1 MKKEEG
7 KVGRPSDPADL
18 SMEFIIESIGK
29 SNITFL
35 TKDQIREALR
45 VYFNFLEKYLKSS
58 ICPEDVKIT
67 IPNLGKLIFK
77 KKMGLKAGSTY
88 KTPTNFGTDKDEN
101 GKSILETV
109 VVTEDRPDY
118 LRLWFEV
125 SPTLQEEIREL
136 SEERWLKKNGKR

>member
-1 MKKEEG
+1 MAKG
-7 KVGRPSDPADL
+7 KVGRPTNPADISTGYIINKISKSTDL
-18 SMEFIIESIGK
+18 TIAQITESVNLYTSFIQ
-29 SNITFL
+29 N
-35 TKDQIREALR
+35 
-45 VYFNFLEKYLKSS
+45 YLKSS

-136 SEERWLKKNGKR
+136 SEERWRKKNGKR

>member
-1 MKKEEG
+1 MAKS
-7 KVGRPSDPADL
+7 KVGRPINPADISTGYIINKISKSTDL
-18 SMEFIIESIGK
+18 TIAQITESVNLYTSFIQ
-29 SNITFL
+29 N
-35 TKDQIREALR
+35 
-45 VYFNFLEKYLKSS
+45 YLKSS

-88 KTPTNFGTDKDEN
+88 KTPTNFGTDKDDN
-101 GKSILETV
+101 GKAILETV